1 MKRPL
6 LTALAMALALAS
18 PALADTVYR
27 CDGGSTMTSLNNGRE
42 MVIKRPGEMAVSIPR
57 GGSAGRFAWWS
68 PFEEEFGCGKAPCA
82 EYWQPAKGPAN
93 IWYILDDGKE
103 VKCRPN

>member
-6 LTALAMALALAS
+6 LAALAVVALATPVVAG
-18 PALADTVYR
+18 DKVYR

-42 MVIKRPGEMAVSIPR
+42 MVIKRPGEMTVSIPR

-68 PFEEEFGCGKAPCA
+68 PYEEDFGCERAPCA